1 MSDISPHEPTL
12 GEIMRRLDDLSLAVR
27 EIPIRIDETY
37 LRRDVHE
44 AQMDKVTQ
52 SLNHLLERLRKL
64 ESRSEW
70 VVRTVGG
77 LVITAALG
85 AVYLAR
91 SAGL

>member
-1 MSDISPHEPTL
+1 MSDGTTHEPTL
-12 GEIMRRLDDLSLAVR
+12 GEIMRRLDELSLAVR

-77 LVITAALG
+77 LVIAAALG
-85 AVYLAR
+85 AVYVAR
-91 SAGL
+91 MAGL

>member
-1 MSDISPHEPTL
+1 MSDPMATHEPTL

-44 AQMDKVTQ
+44 AQMGKVTQ
-52 SLNHLLERLRKL
+52 SLDHLLDRIKKL

-70 VVRTVGG
+70 VVRSIGG
-77 LVITAALG
+77 LIITGLVTG
-85 AVYLAR
+85 WYLLQR
-91 SAGL
+91 